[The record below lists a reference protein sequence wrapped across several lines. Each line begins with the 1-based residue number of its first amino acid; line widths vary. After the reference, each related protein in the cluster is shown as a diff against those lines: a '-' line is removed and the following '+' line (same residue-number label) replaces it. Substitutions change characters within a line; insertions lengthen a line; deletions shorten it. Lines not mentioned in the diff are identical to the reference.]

1 MGIESWNVEEIMN
14 ARTRTREL
22 VDEELQASAA
32 AEGVGDMGEAWR
44 ALERAHVLSQA
55 FAGPHTRVHWA
66 MFCFAYR
73 RRDVREMLGQVPRIL
88 LAAPGSLLGL
98 APLANTGGSNVGIF
112 SPMPIPEDLQAKL
125 ARRGKAGCEPR

>member
-1 MGIESWNVEEIMN
+1 MSG
-14 ARTRTREL
+14 
-22 VDEELQASAA
+22 A
-32 AEGVGDMGEAWR
+32 AERAGDMAEAWR

-73 RRDVREMLGQVPRIL
+73 RRDVREMLGQVPRLL

-98 APLANTGGSNVGIF
+98 APLGNTGGANVGIF

-125 ARRGKAGCEPR
+125 SSSGEAGRDPR